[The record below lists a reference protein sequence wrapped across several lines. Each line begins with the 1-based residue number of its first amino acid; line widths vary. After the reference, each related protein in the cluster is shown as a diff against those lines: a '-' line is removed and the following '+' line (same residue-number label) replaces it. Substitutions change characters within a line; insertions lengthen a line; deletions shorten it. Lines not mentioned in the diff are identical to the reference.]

1 MFFASGLDEAPAGQT
16 YQGWLINSET
26 DIRSAGLFQANADGT
41 AVLVV
46 SGDLPAAQAFA
57 ITLEPDGGSAQP
69 TVLPTAA
76 RGAAAG
82 LSWSLSRV
90 DPRWRRR
97 GWGSALPRERWSV
110 EAAVGGAPTRV
121 PR

>member
-46 SGDLPAAQAFA
+46 SGDPGGAGVCHHAGTGRWLRPA
-57 ITLEPDGGSAQP
+57 DRS
-69 TVLPTAA
+69 PTAA
-76 RGAAAG
+76 AVPRRPELEPQPSRSMMAAKRLG
-82 LSWSLSRV
+82 R
-90 DPRWRRR
+90 
-97 GWGSALPRERWSV
+97 LPRERWLV
-110 EAAVGGAPTRV
+110 EAAAGGAPTRV

>member
-46 SGDLPAAQAFA
+46 SGDL
-57 ITLEPDGGSAQP
+57 
-69 TVLPTAA
+69 
-76 RGAAAG
+76 
-82 LSWSLSRV
+82 
-90 DPRWRRR
+90 RRR
-97 GWGSALPRERWSV
+97 RRLPSRWNRTVAPPSRPFSPPLL
-110 EAAVGGAPTRV
+110 AVPLQA
-121 PR
+121 